1 MNSSPASRLR
11 NFELFADGADRP
23 LLDFAMARHAGNL
36 PALRVEPNGMV
47 ATLAEE
53 DATLL
58 AQVTLQVRKLHTSA
72 NSSVSRTAFGE
83 RFFSASSRW
92 HSSTSLSA
100 SRRFVFASSRVSPCE
115 MAAGISSTKQVYP
128 PSLAGSKTAVNF
140 MLPNYHTTGA
150 SQTRSKRL
158 KPDKIVLAVLPE

>member
-11 NFELFADGADRP
+11 NFELFTDGADRP
-23 LLDFAMARHAGNL
+23 FLDFAMARHAGNL
-36 PALRVEPNGMV
+36 PALRVEPNGMG
-47 ATLAEE
+47 AALTE
-53 DATLL
+53 DGATLL
-58 AQVTLQVRKLHTSA
+58 AQVALQVRKLHASA

-100 SRRFVFASSRVSPCE
+100 SKRFAFASSRVSPCE
-115 MAAGISSTKQVYP
+115 IAAGISSTKQVYP

-140 MLPNYHTTGA
+140 MRPDYHTTVA
-150 SQTRSKRL
+150 AQT
-158 KPDKIVLAVLPE
+158 